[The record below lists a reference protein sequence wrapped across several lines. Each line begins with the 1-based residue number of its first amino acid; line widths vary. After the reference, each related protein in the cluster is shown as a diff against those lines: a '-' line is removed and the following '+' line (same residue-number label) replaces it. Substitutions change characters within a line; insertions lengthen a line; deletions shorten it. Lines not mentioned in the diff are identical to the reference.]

1 MEAESLEG
9 VGVERL
15 SNIYFHGVY
24 FTTEL
29 YLLQSDYYIQ
39 IQFLSNKEVM
49 VIKIGGGGVWRGGDE
64 RSV

>member
-1 MEAESLEG
+1 MEAESLVG
-9 VGVERL
+9 VGGERL
-15 SNIYFHGVY
+15 SNIYFHGVC

-39 IQFLSNKEVM
+39 IQFLWNKEVM
-49 VIKIGGGGVWRGGDE
+49 VLKIGGRGFWRGGDE